1 MCEFQSLHC
10 PLIPSQPNLM
20 LSGQESEAVH
30 QHSRFGTTV
39 KLTIAFVVGMV
50 LAASV
55 TNAFLQ
61 HGTTRRDGDLK
72 AFDSD
77 KLIEDLTAF
86 DSDKLI
92 EETLPPDVFK
102 SSVNCNCDAQRLK
115 LVKTE
120 TSVHGCWN
128 LCRNDQKCK
137 SFAVWTKQS
146 KTPSKCATFAK
157 QCEVYADGHSA
168 SNVCVAPT
176 GTAYFNVAYNMRHNL
191 ASRNCNCSKT
201 KLKEVNN
208 LVAQGH
214 PTERCWKL
222 TCENDA
228 RCKSFG
234 IWFGKNMRGETIFH
248 CASFDSECPENENG
262 AVAGTK
268 CPVPELMPRWN
279 LAFNKLPI
287 Q

>member
-1 MCEFQSLHC
+1 
-10 PLIPSQPNLM
+10 
-20 LSGQESEAVH
+20 
-30 QHSRFGTTV
+30 
-39 KLTIAFVVGMV
+39 
-50 LAASV
+50 
-55 TNAFLQ
+55 
-61 HGTTRRDGDLK
+61 
-72 AFDSD
+72 
-77 KLIEDLTAF
+77 
-86 DSDKLI
+86 
-92 EETLPPDVFK
+92 
-102 SSVNCNCDAQRLK
+102 
-115 LVKTE
+115 
-120 TSVHGCWN
+120 
-128 LCRNDQKCK
+128 
-137 SFAVWTKQS
+137 
-146 KTPSKCATFAK
+146 
-157 QCEVYADGHSA
+157 
-168 SNVCVAPT
+168 
-176 GTAYFNVAYNMRHNL
+176 MRHNL

-287 Q
+287 QWNLTALRCLKGQYGDALQTLLVNRFWWSACSWSILTSIPECVDLSRTAFWKLVCTGFDGVLAHG